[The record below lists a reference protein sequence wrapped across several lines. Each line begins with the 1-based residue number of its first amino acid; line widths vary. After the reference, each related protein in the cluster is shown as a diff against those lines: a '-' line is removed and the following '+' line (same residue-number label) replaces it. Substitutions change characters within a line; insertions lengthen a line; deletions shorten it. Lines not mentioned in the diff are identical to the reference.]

1 MVTEAAHWFGYAE
14 TRTAATASMA
24 CVLWHSCASVR
35 RVIQMY
41 AFNTGPSRLRAE
53 LSACK
58 GTSKQRAMQSFEE
71 PSLRS
76 WSEASSGTK
85 IGGQKSH
92 FLRSRSL
99 PRPAL
104 LSCPLVPFDAWLYP
118 RRDAR
123 ALVRATRHR
132 RDVRGHGSGHR
143 GGTPRC
149 RRRHH
154 GRARHDAFALGRRRR
169 GSSRR
174 LDLKEPN

>member
-1 MVTEAAHWFGYAE
+1 MVTEAAHWFGGAE

-76 WSEASSGTK
+76 LSEASSGTK

-104 LSCPLVPFDAWLYP
+104 LSCPLVPFDAWLSATRCARSRACHTPSP
-118 RRDAR
+118 RRLR
-123 ALVRATRHR
+123 
-132 RDVRGHGSGHR
+132 
-143 GGTPRC
+143 TPQRT
-149 RRRHH
+149 
-154 GRARHDAFALGRRRR
+154 
-169 GSSRR
+169 SRR
-174 LDLKEPN
+174 NATVPTMPPWHVGGILSIRGPFVWLAVSWFPSFF